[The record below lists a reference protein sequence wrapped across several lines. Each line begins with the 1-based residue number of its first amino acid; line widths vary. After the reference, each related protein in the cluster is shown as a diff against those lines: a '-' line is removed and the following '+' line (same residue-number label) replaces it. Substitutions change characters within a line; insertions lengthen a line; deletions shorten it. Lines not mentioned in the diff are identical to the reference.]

1 MKKQTNSQKI
11 TQNRRILARRATLEL
26 SNDALKKVAG
36 AGYTTYEITS
46 SGDWIAGDSTD
57 RSNY

>member
-26 SNDALKKVAG
+26 SNDALRKVAG
-36 AGYTTYEITS
+36 GATTYSDFRGTCGPDDCDDKPE
-46 SGDWIAGDSTD
+46 
-57 RSNY
+57 Y